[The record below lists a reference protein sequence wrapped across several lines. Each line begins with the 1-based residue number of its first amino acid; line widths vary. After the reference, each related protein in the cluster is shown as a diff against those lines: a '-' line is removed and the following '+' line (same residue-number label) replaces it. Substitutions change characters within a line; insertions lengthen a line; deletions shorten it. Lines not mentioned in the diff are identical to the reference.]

1 MTSMTTSSASVLQR
15 LREAGLT
22 PTLQRLVIAEVL
34 LQHPVHM
41 TAEQLLRAVRARE
54 AGISRATVYAT
65 LRLFVEH
72 GLVRELASLEG
83 QPTVYDSNL
92 APHHHLFDAD
102 SGSMIDIPPG
112 QVQVVGMPEVD
123 DDLEVV
129 QVDVV
134 VRVRRR
140 RDAGAT
146 AEAVTAG

>member
-1 MTSMTTSSASVLQR
+1 M
-15 LREAGLT
+15 
-22 PTLQRLVIAEVL
+22 
-34 LQHPVHM
+34 
-41 TAEQLLRAVRARE
+41 
-54 AGISRATVYAT
+54 
-65 LRLFVEH
+65 
-72 GLVRELASLEG
+72 RELASLEG

-92 APHHHLFDAD
+92 APHHHVFDAD

-140 RDAGAT
+140 RDAGAA